1 MRIDVFT
8 IFPEMIGDYV
18 GRSILGRAS
27 DAGLL
32 EVNARDLRAA
42 TSDVHRT
49 VDDSPF
55 GGGAGMVLMPDPIF
69 AAVEAAGLVNSDFP
83 VAMNIQRFCPR
94 FRVLAHS
101 DRIFT
106 GTTLALA
113 ITLVDTEEDVV
124 LIKL

>member
-1 MRIDVFT
+1 MALDQMLFQNLIDVRFINIGVPNPGRIDHDT
-8 IFPEMIGDYV
+8 
-18 GRSILGRAS
+18 R
-27 DAGLL
+27 
-32 EVNARDLRAA
+32 
-42 TSDVHRT
+42 
-49 VDDSPF
+49 PF
-55 GGGAGMVLMPDPIF
+55 F

-94 FRVLAHS
+94 FRVLSHS